1 MRRVA
6 AGVPARRKVTT
17 APSPFL
23 TPAPLLRSSLPS
35 LDATSPRE
43 MPPFPS
49 KGAALLPIPRGKK
62 YFNIYL
68 KVSAGNGIS
77 PSLTPP
83 LPQSD
88 YGNPGY
94 GSARFSV
101 FSLSTNTVESMIL
114 PRRSNS
120 RIRGRK
126 DFFSFRKRF
135 SKIRMD
141 EELAEE
147 KFDLV
152 ERSW

>member
-23 TPAPLLRSSLPS
+23 TPAPLLRSSLPP

-83 LPQSD
+83 LPPI
-88 YGNPGY
+88 G
-94 GSARFSV
+94 
-101 FSLSTNTVESMIL
+101 LWK
-114 PRRSNS
+114 S
-120 RIRGRK
+120 RIRFRAV
-126 DFFSFRKRF
+126 FRVFSVNEHRRIDDPSATIEFKNSREEKEEGLFLF
-135 SKIRMD
+135 SKTFLENSNGRRTCRGEIRS
-141 EELAEE
+141 
-147 KFDLV
+147 
-152 ERSW
+152 R